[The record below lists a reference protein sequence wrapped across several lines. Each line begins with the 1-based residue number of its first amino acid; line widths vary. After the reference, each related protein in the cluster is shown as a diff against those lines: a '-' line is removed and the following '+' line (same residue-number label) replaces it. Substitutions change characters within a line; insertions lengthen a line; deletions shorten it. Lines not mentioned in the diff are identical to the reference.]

1 LLFLFFGLFGG
12 RSAISRNLLL
22 LGAPMCFLLQARVV
36 KLYLKQA
43 FYACAHPPSIL
54 LSLLPAP
61 QQAILSFNEEEAR
74 KILYPDAT
82 SKSTDAKKE

>member
-1 LLFLFFGLFGG
+1 M
-12 RSAISRNLLL
+12 SRNLLL

-36 KLYLKQA
+36 KLYLKLA

-61 QQAILSFNEEEAR
+61 QQTILSFKEEEAR
-74 KILYPDAT
+74 KILYPEAISQT
-82 SKSTDAKKE
+82 NAKKE